1 LLTQARTSIVEN
13 QLASTLTELQEL
25 RIQKQQLEQELQQ
38 AQGSRALPT
47 NQVSR

>member
-1 LLTQARTSIVEN
+1 MTPARTNVVES

-38 AQGSRALPT
+38 AQGSRAVPL